1 MPPSRDE
8 PRRKRQRSRGQT
20 LPVDADAQSNEG
32 EDKGTACQSCR
43 KRKSR
48 CSKQQPCRQCERLHI
63 ECVYDERQRPGLKT
77 GAIEALTQRLT
88 NLEQMFLGQALLF
101 QKTIGSAPNDTA
113 QSEAA
118 DDDEEPLQAQVARL
132 KRQCLDTAALNGMS
146 GAQASDLS
154 PTATQVSALPEAA
167 NDRPNTLT
175 AYGYS
180 ADGSATNLLLPPDEI
195 VHELV
200 EWYFENV
207 HRWIPILHY
216 RRFKDRLESAEERAE
231 IRIILLAITSLCLRF
246 RQSSGI
252 CDEAGK
258 AMSIRYRHAVIL
270 RSMEG
275 FSVESVQAL
284 VILAFD
290 IVGTGQGPSTWSIIG
305 SMART
310 VEHLRLNTEP
320 VSDDFASYDKNN
332 FLIRRMTFLQPAKTW
347 VEEEERRRV
356 FWSVFMID
364 RFCSVATGWNNSVTG
379 ADVRR
384 RLPCEGII
392 WRKEMPVQ
400 TPFFGGSAENKVSTP
415 ISEPFPSDGED
426 GEFLGGFAFC
436 IQATDTLNLVT
447 NFFLKRDIRFE
458 GPQQVRMW
466 LLRFKELDL
475 RLIR

>member
-8 PRRKRQRSRGQT
+8 PRRKRRRSQGQT
-20 LPVDADAQSNEG
+20 LPVDADSQSIEG
-32 EDKGTACQSCR
+32 EDKGPACQSCR

-48 CSKQQPCRQCERLHI
+48 CSKQQPCQRCERLEV
-63 ECVYDERQRPGLKT
+63 ECLYDERQRPGLKT

-88 NLEQMFLGQALLF
+88 NLEQMFLGQALLLKKSF
-101 QKTIGSAPNDTA
+101 GAAPDASSQSA
-113 QSEAA
+113 AA
-118 DDDEEPLQAQVARL
+118 YENEESLQTQIARL
-132 KRQCLDTAALNGMS
+132 KRQCLDAAGPNGVS
-146 GAQASDLS
+146 ETQASDISLRDTQLS
-154 PTATQVSALPEAA
+154 TLPEAA
-167 NDRPNTLT
+167 HTRTNKST
-175 AYGYS
+175 AFGES
-180 ADGSATNLLLPPDEI
+180 ADGFATNLLLPPDEI

-200 EWYFENV
+200 EWYFDNV
-207 HRWIPILHY
+207 HRWIPVLHY
-216 RRFKDRLESAEERAE
+216 RRFKERLKIAEERPK
-231 IRIILLAITSLCLRF
+231 IQIVLLAITSLCLRF
-246 RQSSGI
+246 RPSAEM

-290 IVGTGQGPSTWSIIG
+290 IVGSGQGPSTWSIIG

-320 VSDDFASYDKNN
+320 VSDDFASYNKSD

-347 VEEEERRRV
+347 IEEEERRRV

-364 RFCSVATGWNNSVTG
+364 RFCSVATGWNNSLTG

-384 RLPCEGII
+384 RLPCEGAI
-392 WRKEMPVQ
+392 WRKEVPVQ
-400 TPFFGGSAENKVSTP
+400 TPFFGGTAENKISTP
-415 ISEPFPSDGED
+415 VSEPFSNDGED
-426 GEFLGGFAFC
+426 VEFLGGFSFC

-447 NFFLKRDIRFE
+447 NFFLQRDIRFE

-466 LLRFKELDL
+466 ILRFKELDL